1 MAMAMAAKHTSL
13 FLHATWRS
21 ASTYIW
27 ETFRSFDAYY
37 AYYEPFH
44 EHLATAD
51 DEFTSDYSISSGLR
65 HPKLSNPYFLE
76 YKPLL
81 TTQGVAGYRDSFSVK
96 NYFCNQDELLRDQK
110 EYIARLLFEADIRD
124 RMAVLGFCRSSGRVE
139 WMKRQFPDALHVLV
153 VRNWIQQWTSSL
165 DQHMHNDNPYFLVM
179 PLACLAAAEH
189 DILAMAVRDKLG
201 VPRIDTFTFEQCY
214 LHAKDIALAAPIER
228 LFSCFVAFQLLSFI
242 RARPYADIVLDVN
255 MLASD
260 RRYAEQVVAYLGG
273 HLPVVP
279 DFNDAAESDLEQLD
293 VPFSMEEVVRDVVQ
307 LFDTVGKSLS
317 ESSVVLQSGD
327 RTPAWSEAVKRLSGY
342 KQQSDQ
348 DS

>member
-1 MAMAMAAKHTSL
+1 MAAKHTSL

-21 ASTYIW
+21 ASTYVW
-27 ETFRSFDAYY
+27 EAFRSFDAYY

-81 TTQGVAGYRDSFSVK
+81 TAQGVAGYRDSFSVK
-96 NYFCNQDELLRDQK
+96 NYFCNQDELLKDQK

-124 RMAVLGFCRSSGRVE
+124 RMAVLGFCRSSGRVG
-139 WMKRQFPDALHVLV
+139 WMKRQFPGALHVLV
-153 VRNWIQQWTSSL
+153 VRDWMQQWTSSL

-179 PLACLAAAEH
+179 PLVCLAAAEH
-189 DILAMAVRDKLG
+189 DILAMAVRDKLDL
-201 VPRIDTFTFEQCY
+201 PRIDAFTFDQCY
-214 LHAKDIALAAPIER
+214 LHAKNIALAVPIEK

-242 RARPYADIVLDVN
+242 RARPYADVVLDVN
-255 MLASD
+255 MLARE
-260 RRYAEQVVAYLGG
+260 RRYAEQVVATLGS
-273 HLPVVP
+273 HLPAVP
-279 DFNDAAESDLEQLD
+279 DFSDIAESDLQQLD
-293 VPFSMEEVVRDVVQ
+293 VPFSMEEVAHDVVQ
-307 LFDTVGKSLS
+307 LFDAASGSLS

-327 RTPAWSEAVKRLSGY
+327 QAPAWSEAVKRLSDGW
-342 KQQSDQ
+342 
-348 DS
+348 